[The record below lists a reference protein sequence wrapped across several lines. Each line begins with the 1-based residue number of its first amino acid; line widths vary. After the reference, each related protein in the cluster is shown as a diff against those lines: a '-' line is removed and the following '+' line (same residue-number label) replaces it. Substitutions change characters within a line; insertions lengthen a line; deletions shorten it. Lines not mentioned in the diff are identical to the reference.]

1 MDKDLQDTRS
11 RTETPSHCFVRS
23 MAPSTDTSAII
34 CHILASRSA
43 QPNTFGA
50 KIPVP
55 TALKVHMSAHLLRH
69 YDDKIVAEFLKYG
82 WPINYNSHQSPL
94 STPHN
99 HQSALAFADHVRH
112 NIKTELS
119 FGAIAGPFSVN
130 PLSKPLICSP
140 LQTVPKRGS
149 SKRRVVMDLSF
160 QPDRSVNSAIPLN
173 TYLDSPFKLRLP
185 GIDRLCELILSKG
198 RGCLIY
204 KKDLQRAYRQ
214 IPINPR
220 DYHLLGFNFDNQFYF
235 DTRCPF
241 GLRTS
246 AMICQRTTKAV
257 IYIFTQSDFS
267 ADVYLDDFYG
277 AEVPAL
283 ANTAF
288 ATLQTLF
295 DSLGLASSPEI
306 DSPPAVE
313 MVCLGILVNTEDL
326 TLRVLDSWLRDL
338 SDELRLWLSRER
350 FTMKELQSLLGK
362 LSFVTACVHVSR
374 IFLSRLLNALR
385 SFPSHAKHQ
394 PVTRAMR
401 KICCG
406 GTLSFPSST
415 VFRL

>member
-1 MDKDLQDTRS
+1 MDRDLQDTHS
-11 RTETPSHCFVRS
+11 RTETSSHCFVCS
-23 MAPSTDTSAII
+23 TAPSTDTSAII
-34 CHILASRSA
+34 RHILASRSA
-43 QPNTFGA
+43 QPNAFGA

-55 TALKVHMSAHLLRH
+55 TALKVHMWAHLLRH

-82 WPINYNSHQSPL
+82 WPINYSSHQSPL

-112 NIKTELS
+112 YIKTELS
-119 FGAIAGPFSVN
+119 FGAITGPFSVN
-130 PLSKPLICSP
+130 PLSKPLVCSP
-140 LQTVPKRGS
+140 LQTVPKGGS
-149 SKRRVVMDLSF
+149 STRRVVMDLSF
-160 QPDRSVNSAIPLN
+160 PPDRSVNSAIPLN

-214 IPINPR
+214 IPIDPR

-235 DTRCPF
+235 HTRCPF
-241 GLRTS
+241 SLRTS
-246 AMICQRTTKAV
+246 AMICQQTTKAV

-277 AEVPAL
+277 AEVPTL

-295 DSLGLASSPEI
+295 DSLGLVSSPDK

-326 TLRVLDSWLRDL
+326 TLRVPVPGVTLQAWCLD
-338 SDELRLWLSRER
+338 
-350 FTMKELQSLLGK
+350 QSY
-362 LSFVTACVHVSR
+362 F
-374 IFLSRLLNALR
+374 
-385 SFPSHAKHQ
+385 
-394 PVTRAMR
+394 
-401 KICCG
+401 
-406 GTLSFPSST
+406 
-415 VFRL
+415 

>member
-1 MDKDLQDTRS
+1 MDNDLQDTRS
-11 RTETPSHCFVRS
+11 RTETSSNCFVRPT
-23 MAPSTDTSAII
+23 APSNDTPAII
-34 CHILASRSA
+34 RHILASRSD
-43 QPNTFGA
+43 QPNAFGE

-55 TALKVHMSAHLLRH
+55 TALKVHMWAHLLRH

-82 WPINYNSHQSPL
+82 WPINYSSHQSPL

-112 NIKTELS
+112 YIKTESS

-130 PLSKPLICSP
+130 PLSKPLVCSP

-160 QPDRSVNSAIPLN
+160 PLDRSVNSGIPLN

-198 RGCLIY
+198 RGCLVY
-204 KKDLQRAYRQ
+204 KKDLQHAYRQ
-214 IPINPR
+214 IPIDPR

-257 IYIFTQSDFS
+257 IYIFTQSGFS

-277 AEVPAL
+277 AEAPAL
-283 ANTAF
+283 ATSAF
-288 ATLQTLF
+288 VTLQTLF
-295 DSLGLASSPEI
+295 DSLGLASSPEK

-326 TLRVLDSWLRDL
+326 TLRVPDSRLREL
-338 SDELRLWLSRER
+338 SDELQLWLSHER
-350 FTMKELQSLLGK
+350 FTIKELQSLLGK
-362 LSFVTACVHVSR
+362 LSFVTACVHASR
-374 IFLSRLLNALR
+374 IFLSRLLNALQ
-385 SFPSHAKHQ
+385 SFPSHTKH
-394 PVTRAMR
+394 
-401 KICCG
+401 
-406 GTLSFPSST
+406 
-415 VFRL
+415 